1 MTTRLVESSMRD
13 ISYAFRAFA
22 RSPLT
27 SLTIVTTVA
36 LGLGLITMVFTLL
49 NRTIFRVDG
58 VSNPHELFGVE
69 RPRTSDGERVLL
81 TQPYFE
87 ALRRETD
94 VFADSVAMLEDL
106 EGRIDGRMMSGT
118 LVTGNFF
125 QMLGAN
131 ATLGRTLT
139 PRDDERG
146 AANPVMVLSHRGW
159 SLLFNSDPT
168 VIGRQLIV
176 NGFPYE
182 VVGVMPE
189 SFRGLAVGP
198 PDYWSP
204 LSLLG
209 QVRPIDRGKEGSV
222 GIDIVGRLKPEWSR
236 EAAQARLAAWDA
248 GRENRSGAEPR
259 AAALTLVPRQGTVP
273 QPAEALLVFTP
284 VLFAFGLILMIG
296 CANVANLLLARGV
309 SRQREIGMRLSLGAS
324 RGRVIRQLLTESFL
338 LALAAAALGF
348 VISRVAFYATVNGI
362 LSTIAPDYLETIR
375 LSVPPADWRVT
386 VFLIV
391 GAVMSTGFFGLAPAL
406 QATRLELV
414 RTIRGEIAVD
424 ARPGRTRNVLI
435 GMQVTASAL
444 LLICA
449 AVFLRSAMAS
459 SVQDPGFRTSDTVIV
474 QIVNEPLREAMIR
487 ALAAD
492 PVVTSMAAASPDMLD
507 APRPGLAETSAA
519 KSSVAYR
526 LVSPEYFDVY
536 GIDLLR
542 GRSFQPTERTMDA
555 AVAVVSESVAKE
567 LWPDRDAVGQAVHLA
582 ADPSASTRR
591 RDEPPLPARTF
602 TVVGVV
608 RDVAGFRIARYKE
621 AGVYV
626 PITAAAARSSLIVRV
641 QGNPEVARAGL
652 LSRLTAVDPNMGQVV
667 TMKALAT
674 LETFFLQVAF
684 SFTLVLGGLAL
695 ILTLS
700 GLFSVLSYL
709 VEQRKKEIGV
719 RMALGATARDV
730 ASLVLSQS
738 IRPVSIGLAVGSALA
753 LGLAIVLMA
762 TPAADQIG
770 GIVRVFDPLAYGA
783 SLLCIGLACALA
795 ALIPTL
801 RAARVD
807 PMTTLRQ
814 D

>member
-1 MTTRLVESSMRD
+1 MRD
-13 ISYAFRAFA
+13 VAYAFRAFA
-22 RSPLT
+22 RTPLT

-36 LGLGLITMVFTLL
+36 LGLGLVTMVFTLL
-49 NRTIFRVDG
+49 NRTIFRVDA
-58 VSNPHELFGVE
+58 VNNPHELFGVE
-69 RPRTSDGERVLL
+69 RPRTSEGERVLL
-81 TQPYFE
+81 TRPYFE

-125 QMLGAN
+125 QVLGVN
-131 ATLGRTLT
+131 AALGRTLT
-139 PRDDERG
+139 PRDDERD
-146 AANPVMVLSHRGW
+146 APNPVMVLSHRGW
-159 SLLFNSDPT
+159 SSLFNRDPT
-168 VIGRQLIV
+168 VIGHQVIV
-176 NGFPYE
+176 NGFPCE
-182 VVGVMPE
+182 IVGVMPE
-189 SFRGLAVGP
+189 SFRGLTVGP

-204 LSLLG
+204 LSLLD
-209 QVRPIDRGKEGSV
+209 QIRPIHRGKEDSV
-222 GIDIVGRLKPEWSR
+222 GIDIVGRLKPGWSR
-236 EAAQARLAAWDA
+236 ESAQARLSAWAA
-248 GRENRSGAEPR
+248 GRENSSGVERR
-259 AAALTLVPRQGTVP
+259 AGTLTLVPRQGTVP

-284 VLFAFGLILMIG
+284 ILFAFGLILMIG

-324 RGRVIRQLLTESFL
+324 RGRVIRQLLTESLL
-338 LALAAAALGF
+338 LALASAALGF

-362 LSTIAPDYLETIR
+362 LSTIAPEFLETIR
-375 LSVPPADWRVT
+375 LSVPAADWRVV

-391 GAVMSTGFFGLAPAL
+391 GAVLSTVLFGLAPAL
-406 QATRLELV
+406 QATRLDLV
-414 RTIRGEIAVD
+414 RTIRGEITAD

-435 GMQVTASAL
+435 GMQVTASVL

-459 SVQDPGFRTSDTVIV
+459 SAQDPGFRTSDTVIV
-474 QIVNEPLREAMIR
+474 QVANEPLRDAMVR
-487 ALAAD
+487 AVAAD
-492 PVVTSMAAASPDMLD
+492 PIVTRLAVTSPDMLD
-507 APRPGLAETSAA
+507 APRAGLAETPAA

-526 LVSPEYFDVY
+526 FVSPEYFDVY

-542 GRSFQPTERTMDA
+542 GRSFLTTERTTDA
-555 AVAVVSESVAKE
+555 AVVVVSESVARQ
-567 LWPDRDAVGQAVHLA
+567 LWPDGDAVGQAVHLA
-582 ADPSASTRR
+582 PDPSASTERLV
-591 RDEPPLPARTF
+591 EPPLPPRTF

-626 PITAAAARSSLIVRV
+626 PITAATARSSLIVRV
-641 QGNPEVARAGL
+641 QGNPEVARSGL
-652 LSRLTAVDPNMGQVV
+652 LSRLTTVDPNMGQVV

-684 SFTLVLGGLAL
+684 SFTVVLGGLAL

-709 VEQRKKEIGV
+709 VEQRRKEIGV

-730 ASLVLSQS
+730 GRLVLSQS
-738 IRPVSIGLAVGSALA
+738 IRPVGIGLAAGSALA
-753 LGLAIVLMA
+753 LGLAVVLLA
-762 TPAADQIG
+762 TPVAAEIG
-770 GIVRVFDPLAYGA
+770 RVVHVFDPVAYGA
-783 SLLCIGLACALA
+783 SLVCIAVACALA
-795 ALIPTL
+795 ALFPTMK
-801 RAARVD
+801 ATRVD